1 MLYIRVD
8 MNTVIATGHVMRC
21 IAIAEAAK
29 CSGEDT
35 TFLLADEQAVEM
47 LKERGF
53 SYLVLH
59 TKWADM
65 ESELP
70 IIKRVIE
77 ERKIKALLIDS
88 YQVTETYLET
98 LSKMVKTLYLDDLNM
113 FDYPVYSLICYANYW
128 KKFSYDERY
137 THTKLYLGPGYAP
150 LRKEFSDCPPKGIK
164 PQVKNLLL
172 LSGGTDSYDVLARLL
187 EQLEISKYWRIDVI
201 CGRYYIKQEE
211 LRRRY
216 AKKKN
221 VCIHGPV
228 SDMKHYMD
236 VADVAVSAGG
246 TTLYELCACGTPTIS
261 YAIAD
266 NQLDNVKQ
274 FQEDGMIDY
283 AGDVR
288 REDAV
293 GHIVGL
299 LNRYH
304 NDKHLREV
312 RAEKMQK
319 FVDGKGAARIAQV
332 LQELEK

>member
-21 IAIAEAAK
+21 IAIAETAK

-35 TFLLADEQAVEM
+35 TFLLADEQAVEI

-59 TKWADM
+59 TKWDDM
-65 ESELP
+65 ESELSVM
-70 IIKRVIE
+70 KKVVE

-88 YQVTETYLET
+88 YQVTRTYLEK
-98 LSKMVKTLYLDDLNM
+98 LSEMVKTLYIDDLNM
-113 FDYPVYSLICYANYW
+113 FDYPVNALICYANYW
-128 KKFSYDERY
+128 KKFSYDRRY
-137 THTKLYLGPGYAP
+137 DHTKLFLGSAYAP
-150 LRKEFSDCPPKGIK
+150 LRKEFCDCPPKEMK
-164 PQVKNLLL
+164 PQVETLLL

-187 EQLEISKYWRIDVI
+187 EQIETSSYRKIDVI
-201 CGRYYIKQEE
+201 CGRYYTKREE
-211 LRRRY
+211 LCEKY
-216 AKKKN
+216 AEKKN

-228 SDMKHYMD
+228 SDMKYYMD
-236 VADVAVSAGG
+236 VADLAVSAGG

-319 FVDGKGAARIAQV
+319 FVDGKGAARIVQV
-332 LQELEK
+332 LQELER